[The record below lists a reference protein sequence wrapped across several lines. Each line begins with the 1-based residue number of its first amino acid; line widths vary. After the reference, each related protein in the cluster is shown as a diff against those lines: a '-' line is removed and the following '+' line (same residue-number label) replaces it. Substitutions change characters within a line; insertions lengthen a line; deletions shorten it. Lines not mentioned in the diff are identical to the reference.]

1 MTTPLRNGRGAIAVI
16 NDWRRQSPPVRPW
29 GTVNYA
35 YPLGECERVSV
46 IPPVDLTEQFQT
58 IQADV
63 NAAVAEVLA
72 SGQYING
79 PIVETF
85 AQAFGDYVGTEHCIV
100 CNSGTDAL
108 YLALRAL
115 NIGAGDEV
123 ITSPFTFIAT
133 AEAISAVGATP
144 VFVDIDLDS
153 FNLDVAKLEAAVGD
167 RTRAIMPVHLFGR
180 PVDLGPVMDLAAR
193 YDLAVIEDCAQATGA
208 EWMGQQVGRIGHVGC
223 FSFFPTKNLGGCG
236 DGGAMTTN
244 DPDLAATARML
255 GEHGSRVRYH
265 HEAIGINSRL
275 DSIQA
280 AILAIKLRH
289 LDTWNQRR
297 SEVAERYHS
306 LLTPVTEV
314 VRPQDVTFGR
324 SVWNQYT
331 LRLPQATA
339 AGQERNQVQQ
349 AMREAGVIPMVYYP
363 VPLHLQPVYRHL
375 GYQPGDLPK
384 AEMAAHQVLSLPM
397 FPELGADRQMQVV
410 QTLKTALAQV
420 GLKAAQ
426 YC

>member
-1 MTTPLRNGRGAIAVI
+1 
-16 NDWRRQSPPVRPW
+16 
-29 GTVNYA
+29 
-35 YPLGECERVSV
+35 VSV

-63 NAAVAEVLA
+63 NAAVTDVLA

-79 PIVETF
+79 PVVDTF
-85 AQAFGDYVGTEHCIV
+85 AQAFGNYVGTEHCIV

-115 NIGAGDEV
+115 NIGPGDEV

-133 AEAISAVGATP
+133 AEAISWVGATP
-144 VFVDIDLDS
+144 VFVDIDPDT
-153 FNLDVAKLEAAVGD
+153 FNLDVTKLEAAIGD

-180 PVDLGPVMDLAAR
+180 PVDMGPLMELATR
-193 YDLAVIEDCAQATGA
+193 HNLAVIEDCAQATGA
-208 EWMGQQVGRIGHVGC
+208 QWRGQTVGRIGQVGC

-236 DGGAMTTN
+236 DGGAITTN
-244 DPDLAATARML
+244 DADLADAARML
-255 GEHGSRVRYH
+255 REHGSKVKYH
-265 HEAIGINSRL
+265 HEAVGVNSRL

-289 LDTWNQRR
+289 LETWNHQRAQ
-297 SEVAERYHS
+297 VAARYGS
-306 LLTPVTEV
+306 LLTAVSEV
-314 VRPQDVTFGR
+314 ICPQDVTFGR

-331 LRLPQATA
+331 LRLTQATA
-339 AGQERNQVQQ
+339 AGQERDRVQQ
-349 AMREAGVIPMVYYP
+349 AMREAGVIAMVYYP
-363 VPLHLQPVYRHL
+363 IPLHLQPVYRHL
-375 GYQPGDLPK
+375 GYQPGDLPQ
-384 AEMAAHQVLSLPM
+384 AEAVSHQVLSLPM
-397 FPELGADRQMQVV
+397 FPELDEDRQLQVV
-410 QTLKTALAQV
+410 QTLKAALAQV

>member
-1 MTTPLRNGRGAIAVI
+1 M
-16 NDWRRQSPPVRPW
+16 
-29 GTVNYA
+29 
-35 YPLGECERVSV
+35 SV
-46 IPPVDLTEQFQT
+46 IPPVDLTEQFRT
-58 IQADV
+58 IQSDV

-79 PIVETF
+79 PVVETF

-115 NIGAGDEV
+115 NIGPGDEV

-144 VFVDIDLDS
+144 VFVDIDLDT
-153 FNLDVAKLEAAVGD
+153 FNIDVASIEAAVSD

-180 PVDLGPVMDLAAR
+180 PVDMGPIMDLAAR
-193 YDLAVIEDCAQATGA
+193 HDLTVIEDCAQATGA
-208 EWMGQQVGRIGHVGC
+208 EWMGQQVGRVGQVGC

-236 DGGAMTTN
+236 DGGALTTN
-244 DPDLAATARML
+244 DEALAATARML
-255 GEHGSRVRYH
+255 TEHGSRVKYH
-265 HEAIGINSRL
+265 HEAIGVNSRL
-275 DSIQA
+275 DSVQA

-289 LDTWNQRR
+289 LDRWNQQR
-297 SEVAERYHS
+297 SQVADRYHS
-306 LLTPVTEV
+306 LLAPVPEV
-314 VRPQDVTFGR
+314 VRPLPVTFGR

-339 AGQERNQVQQ
+339 KGQERNQVQQ
-349 AMREAGVIPMVYYP
+349 LMREAGVICMVYYP
-363 VPLHLQPVYRHL
+363 LPLHLQPVYRSL
-375 GYQPGDLPK
+375 GYQLGALPN
-384 AEMAAHQVLSLPM
+384 AEAAAHQVLSLPM
-397 FPELGADRQMQVV
+397 FPELTAAAQEQVV
-410 QTLKTALAQV
+410 QTLRAVLTQV
-420 GLKAAQ
+420 ELKAAQ

>member
-1 MTTPLRNGRGAIAVI
+1 
-16 NDWRRQSPPVRPW
+16 
-29 GTVNYA
+29 
-35 YPLGECERVSV
+35 VSV

-63 NAAVAEVLA
+63 NAAVTDVLA

-79 PIVETF
+79 PVVDTF

-115 NIGAGDEV
+115 NIGPGDEV

-133 AEAISAVGATP
+133 AEVISWVGATP
-144 VFVDIDLDS
+144 VFVDIDPDT
-153 FNLDVAKLEAAVGD
+153 FNLDVTKLEAAIGD

-180 PVDLGPVMDLAAR
+180 PVDMGPLMELATR
-193 YDLAVIEDCAQATGA
+193 HNLAVIEDCAQATGA
-208 EWMGQQVGRIGHVGC
+208 QWRGQTVGRIGQVGC

-236 DGGAMTTN
+236 DGGAITTN
-244 DPDLAATARML
+244 DADLADAARML
-255 GEHGSRVRYH
+255 REHGSKVKYH
-265 HEAIGINSRL
+265 HEAVGVNSRL

-289 LDTWNQRR
+289 LETWNHQRAQ
-297 SEVAERYHS
+297 VAARYGS
-306 LLTPVTEV
+306 LLTAVSEV
-314 VRPQDVTFGR
+314 ICPQDVTFGR

-331 LRLPQATA
+331 LRLTQATA
-339 AGQERNQVQQ
+339 AGQERDRVQQ
-349 AMREAGVIPMVYYP
+349 AMREAGVIAMVYYP
-363 VPLHLQPVYRHL
+363 IPLHLQPVYRHL
-375 GYQPGDLPK
+375 GYQPGDLPQ
-384 AEMAAHQVLSLPM
+384 AEAVSHQVLSLPM
-397 FPELGADRQMQVV
+397 FPELDADRQLQVV
-410 QTLKTALAQV
+410 QTLKAALAQV

>member
-1 MTTPLRNGRGAIAVI
+1 M
-16 NDWRRQSPPVRPW
+16 
-29 GTVNYA
+29 
-35 YPLGECERVSV
+35 SV

-85 AQAFGDYVGTEHCIV
+85 ERAFGEYVGTEHCV
-100 CNSGTDAL
+100 GCNSGTDAL
-108 YLALRAL
+108 YLALRAF
-115 NIGAGDEV
+115 NIGPGDEV

-144 VFVDIDLDS
+144 VFVDIDLDT
-153 FNLDVAKLEAAVGD
+153 FNLDVAKVEAAVGD

-180 PVDLGPVMDLAAR
+180 PVDMGPVMDLAAR
-193 YDLAVIEDCAQATGA
+193 HDLVVIEDCAQATGA
-208 EWMGQQVGRIGHVGC
+208 EWMGQQVGRIGQVGC

-236 DGGAMTTN
+236 DGGAITTN
-244 DPDLAATARML
+244 DAELAATARML
-255 GEHGSRVRYH
+255 REHGSRVRYH

-275 DSIQA
+275 DSVQA

-289 LDTWNQRR
+289 LDSWNQRR
-297 SEVAERYHS
+297 TAVAERYDS
-306 LLTPVTEV
+306 LLTSVAEV
-314 VRPQDVTFGR
+314 VRPQAVTFGR

-331 LRLPQATA
+331 LRLTQATLE
-339 AGQERNQVQQ
+339 GQERNQVQQ
-349 AMREAGVIPMVYYP
+349 AMREAGVISMVYYP
-363 VPLHLQPVYRHL
+363 IPLHLQPVYQHL
-375 GYQPGDLPK
+375 GYRPGDLPQ
-384 AEMAAHQVLSLPM
+384 AESAAHQVLSLPM
-397 FPELGADRQMQVV
+397 FPELGEEQQMQVV

-420 GLKAAQ
+420 GLRAAQ

>member
-1 MTTPLRNGRGAIAVI
+1 M
-16 NDWRRQSPPVRPW
+16 
-29 GTVNYA
+29 
-35 YPLGECERVSV
+35 SV
-46 IPPVDLTEQFQT
+46 IPPVDLTEQFRA
-58 IQADV
+58 IQSDV

-79 PIVETF
+79 PVVETF
-85 AQAFGDYVGTEHCIV
+85 TQAFGDYVGTKHCIG

-115 NIGAGDEV
+115 NIGPGDEV

-144 VFVDIDLDS
+144 VFVDIDLDT
-153 FNLDVAKLEAAVGD
+153 FNIDVAKIEAAVSD

-180 PVDLGPVMDLAAR
+180 PVDMGPIMDLAAR
-193 YDLAVIEDCAQATGA
+193 YDLTMIEDCAQATGA
-208 EWMGQQVGRIGHVGC
+208 EWMGQQVGRIGQVGC

-236 DGGAMTTN
+236 DGGALTTN
-244 DPDLAATARML
+244 DDNLAATARML
-255 GEHGSRVRYH
+255 SEHGSRVKYH
-265 HEAIGINSRL
+265 HEAIGVNSRL
-275 DSIQA
+275 DSVQA

-289 LDTWNQRR
+289 LDRWNQQR
-297 SEVAERYHS
+297 SQVADRYYH
-306 LLTPVTEV
+306 LLASVTEV
-314 VRPQDVTFGR
+314 VRPLPVTFGR

-339 AGQERNQVQQ
+339 EGQERNQVQQ
-349 AMREAGVIPMVYYP
+349 LMREAGVICMVYYP
-363 VPLHLQPVYRHL
+363 LPLHLQPVYRSL
-375 GYQPGDLPK
+375 GYQPGDLPQ
-384 AEMAAHQVLSLPM
+384 AEAAAQQVLSLPM
-397 FPELGADRQMQVV
+397 FPELGEAAQDQVV
-410 QTLKTALAQV
+410 QTLKSVLAEV

>member
-1 MTTPLRNGRGAIAVI
+1 
-16 NDWRRQSPPVRPW
+16 
-29 GTVNYA
+29 
-35 YPLGECERVSV
+35 VSV

-58 IQADV
+58 IQSDV

-85 AQAFGDYVGTEHCIV
+85 AQAFGAYVGTEHCIA

-115 NIGAGDEV
+115 NIGPGDEV

-144 VFVDIDLDS
+144 VFVDIAADT
-153 FNLDVAKLEAAVGD
+153 FNLDVAKIEAAIGD

-180 PVDLGPVMDLAAR
+180 PVDMGPVMDLATR
-193 YDLAVIEDCAQATGA
+193 YDLTVIEDCAQATGA

-236 DGGAMTTN
+236 DGGALTTN
-244 DPDLAATARML
+244 DESLAATVRML
-255 GEHGSRVRYH
+255 SEHGSRVKYH
-265 HEAIGINSRL
+265 HEAIGVNSRL
-275 DSIQA
+275 DSVQA

-289 LDTWNQRR
+289 LDAWNQQRGQ
-297 SEVAERYHS
+297 VADRYHS
-306 LLTPVTEV
+306 RLEAVSEV
-314 VRPQDVTFGR
+314 VRPLPVTFGR

-331 LRLPQATA
+331 LRLSQATA
-339 AGQERNQVQQ
+339 EGQERNQVQQ
-349 AMREAGVIPMVYYP
+349 LMREAGVICMVYYP
-363 VPLHLQPVYRHL
+363 LPLHLQPVYRFL
-375 GYQPGDLPK
+375 GYQPGDLPE
-384 AEMAAHQVLSLPM
+384 AEAAAHQVLSLPM
-397 FPELGADRQMQVV
+397 FPELSETAQEQVV
-410 QTLKTALAQV
+410 ETLKATLAQV